1 MSRQKVPITFTYKKK
16 DTDPPIYIAG
26 SFSDPPWQPLEMD
39 VAIDQLGGYLFTKQV
54 LVEDGTEI
62 QYKFRIGSGD
72 WWALDESADIA
83 TDESGNTNNIL
94 RVSIDAPQE
103 RVAGV
108 TNPVA
113 NESESLETNSGTQ
126 TPDFAQVAAEVA
138 DSARTLDPETP
149 EPEMS
154 DGEAGRIGTR
164 RMSATPIGEVSETA
178 IEVANVA
185 ATLDIDEPALDD
197 GDGGETDLCP
207 MFSHESIRPS
217 SHKEDASDVED
228 DVDDDI
234 NKDNKS
240 HSEFGNPAIEIED
253 LDFDDPQLEAFPS
266 DNRESIMAAM
276 RRISTSIDVDRT
288 VVDEVPTA
296 PILTILQNRKNADS
310 LDNQGESLSLSDSSL
325 DDKQN
330 LRPSNSARRSHS
342 GRRESSTNSL
352 GSILEDDEVRNEHA
366 IDETEDATAPFIQ
379 HPGPSWGS
387 PTPDR
392 VASDDDNDEGIAMR
406 IDSKRRAEASQQ
418 CPPPLPSPPA
428 SSDGNVPDAVELD
441 LETTASV
448 PKDPELEGSSD
459 VLGSNDDVPAV
470 IESDLPKP
478 STIITERH
486 TPDRHLSDSSN
497 MESASEA
504 GGQSTSLGTTSPPGL
519 RKRIIDRPA
528 TPPSTHHSQGRNKY
542 PDWLEACIRI
552 VFVKWIGG
560 LASWLHD
567 RRNKALMAAGTAA
580 IVVGVGLLWQNPV
593 RL

>member
-1 MSRQKVPITFTYKKK
+1 MSHQKVPITFTYKKK

-26 SFSDPPWQPLEMD
+26 SFSDPPWQPQEMD

-54 LVEDGTEI
+54 MVDDGTEI

-83 TDESGNTNNIL
+83 TDESGNTNNVL
-94 RVSIDAPQE
+94 RVSIDASQE
-103 RVAGV
+103 NATEVP
-108 TNPVA
+108 NPKT
-113 NESESLETNSGTQ
+113 SELEELDPNTGTQ
-126 TPDFAQVAAEVA
+126 TPDFAQAAAEVA

-149 EPEMS
+149 EPEIS
-154 DGEAGRIGTR
+154 DSEAGRIGTR
-164 RMSATPIGEVSETA
+164 RMSTTPIGEVSETA

-185 ATLDIDEPALDD
+185 ATLDIEESVLDD
-197 GDGGETDLCP
+197 GDDGETDLCP
-207 MFSHESIRPS
+207 MFSHESIGPS
-217 SHKEDASDVED
+217 SHKEDVPND
-228 DVDDDI
+228 DDDDDI

-240 HSEFGNPAIEIED
+240 HSEFGNPAIEIEGV
-253 LDFDDPQLEAFPS
+253 DFDDPQLEEFPS

-288 VVDEVPTA
+288 ITDELPPT
-296 PILTILQNRKNADS
+296 PIITILQNSKNFYS
-310 LDNQGESLSLSDSSL
+310 LDNQSESPSVSDSLS

-330 LRPSNSARRSHS
+330 LRPGNSVRQSHS

-352 GSILEDDEVRNEHA
+352 GSILEDDEALNEHA

-392 VASDDDNDEGIAMR
+392 VVSDDDNDEGIAMR
-406 IDSKRRAEASQQ
+406 VDSRKIAEQSQH
-418 CPPPLPSPPA
+418 CSPSLPSPPA
-428 SSDGNVPDAVELD
+428 SSDGNIPEAAELD
-441 LETTASV
+441 PETPPSV
-448 PKDPELEGSSD
+448 LKDPVLEDNVDVSGST
-459 VLGSNDDVPAV
+459 DDVPAI
-470 IESDLPKP
+470 IESDLPKL
-478 STIITERH
+478 STTITTRR
-486 TPDRHLSDSSN
+486 TPDRYLSNSSDI
-497 MESASEA
+497 ESTSEA
-504 GGQSTSLGTTSPPGL
+504 NGKSTSFGTTSPPGL

-528 TPPSTHHSQGRNKY
+528 TPPSTHHYQGRNRY

>member
-1 MSRQKVPITFTYKKK
+1 MSPPKVPITFTYKRK

-26 SFSDPPWQPLEMD
+26 SFSDPPWQPQEMD

-54 LVEDGTEI
+54 MVDDGTEI

-72 WWALDESADIA
+72 WWALDESADTV

-94 RVSIDAPQE
+94 RVSIDASQE
-103 RVAGV
+103 SV
-108 TNPVA
+108 TEVPNPKA
-113 NESESLETNSGTQ
+113 NESEGSEANSGTQ
-126 TPDFAQVAAEVA
+126 TPDFAQTAAEVA

-149 EPEMS
+149 EPEIS

-164 RMSATPIGEVSETA
+164 RMSTTPIGEVSETA
-178 IEVANVA
+178 IEVATVA
-185 ATLDIDEPALDD
+185 ATLDVDESALDD
-197 GDGGETDLCP
+197 GYDGETDLCP
-207 MFSHESIRPS
+207 MFSHESIGPS
-217 SHKEDASDVED
+217 SHKEDVPD
-228 DVDDDI
+228 DDDDDDDI
-234 NKDNKS
+234 SKDDKS
-240 HSEFGNPAIEIED
+240 HSELGNPAIEIEGV
-253 LDFDDPQLEAFPS
+253 DFNDPQLEEFPS

-276 RRISTSIDVDRT
+276 RRISTSIDADRT
-288 VVDEVPTA
+288 IVDELPSA
-296 PILTILQNRKNADS
+296 PIITILQNCNDDHS
-310 LDNQGESLSLSDSSL
+310 PGNQGEPLSLSDSLS

-330 LRPSNSARRSHS
+330 LRPSNSTGRSRS

-352 GSILEDDEVRNEHA
+352 GSIFEDDEARNEHA

-392 VASDDDNDEGIAMR
+392 VVSDDDNDEGIAMR
-406 IDSKRRAEASQQ
+406 VDSRKMAEQSK
-418 CPPPLPSPPA
+418 CLPSLPSPPA
-428 SSDGNVPDAVELD
+428 SSDGNIPEAAELD
-441 LETTASV
+441 PENSASTLE
-448 PKDPELEGSSD
+448 DPVLEGNAD
-459 VLGSNDDVPAV
+459 VLGSIDDVPAIV
-470 IESDLPKP
+470 ESDLPKP
-478 STIITERH
+478 STTITADR
-486 TPDRHLSDSSN
+486 TPDRYLSNSSN
-497 MESASEA
+497 MESTSES
-504 GGQSTSLGTTSPPGL
+504 GGKSTSFGTTSPPGL

-528 TPPSTHHSQGRNKY
+528 TPPSTHHSQGRNKF

-567 RRNKALMAAGTAA
+567 RRNKALVAAGTAA